1 MTLRAFTAFAA
12 PILLAA
18 CVRHDESTL
27 PGTLERDRVE
37 LVADA
42 NESIVSLPF
51 TEGAAVKAGDVIVVQ
66 DRALSTADLD
76 AARAQLAEAEARVDE
91 LKNGPRSTTIRA
103 AAARRDA
110 ARAQRDDAVRER
122 DRLLGLV
129 ARSLVSKSEADRQV
143 AAAQT
148 SEATLR
154 EAEADLRELQE
165 GTRSEQLAQARQ
177 AADSAR
183 ATLQGLETTSA
194 RLEVRSPIAGTIDAL
209 PFHLGEKPA
218 RGATVAVLLAST
230 APFARVHV
238 PEPIRAQVKIGT
250 PATLRIDG
258 IERTFKGQ
266 VRFIASEAEFTPY
279 YSLTAADRSRL
290 SFLAEVVIDVQRR
303 RRCLPECRWTSRWSW
318 QRRERDRDHCAATH
332 AKIRRQGR
340 GGSHRPRHSLR
351 PHLRIPGAERLRQ
364 VDHAAYALRHAAA
377 QRRPRGSFWPVRRQ
391 GRGSH
396 PPAPWLHAAEILAV
410 GRPHHRREPALHG
423 RSVRARR

>member
-1 MTLRAFTAFAA
+1 MSLRAGVVVSSLC
-12 PILLAA
+12 LLAA

-42 NESIVSLPF
+42 NESIVSLPYA
-51 TEGAAVKAGDVIVVQ
+51 EGATVKVGDVIVVQ

-76 AARAQLAEAEARVDE
+76 AARAQLAEAEARMEE
-91 LKNGPRSTTIRA
+91 LKNGPRGTTIRA
-103 AAARRDA
+103 GIARRDT
-110 ARAQRDDAVRER
+110 ARVQRDNAVRER

-129 ARSLVSKSEADRQV
+129 ARSLVSKQEADRQS
-143 AAAQT
+143 AAADAAE
-148 SEATLR
+148 SNLR

-165 GTRSEQLAQARQ
+165 GTRTEQITQARQ
-177 AADSAR
+177 AADAAR
-183 ATLQGLETTSA
+183 ANLQGLETTSA

-218 RGATVAVLLAST
+218 RGATVAVVLAST

-250 PATLRIDG
+250 PATLRVDG

-290 SFLAEVVIDVQRR
+290 SFLAEVVIDDSDSSS
-303 RRCLPECRWTSRWSW
+303 LPS
-318 QRRERDRDHCAATH
+318 
-332 AKIRRQGR
+332 GV
-340 GGSHRPRHSLR
+340 P
-351 PHLRIPGAERLRQ
+351 
-364 VDHAAYALRHAAA
+364 VDVTLELT
-377 QRRPRGSFWPVRRQ
+377 
-391 GRGSH
+391 
-396 PPAPWLHAAEILAV
+396 PP
-410 GRPHHRREPALHG
+410 
-423 RSVRARR
+423 

>member
-1 MTLRAFTAFAA
+1 MTLRAFTAFAV

-183 ATLQGLETTSA
+183 ATLQGLLTTSA

-218 RGATVAVLLAST
+218 RGATVAVLLASN

-290 SFLAEVVIDVQRR
+290 SFLAEVVIDDSGGAA
-303 RRCLPECRWTSRWSW
+303 LPSGVPVDVTLEL
-318 QRRERDRDHCAATH
+318 AT
-332 AKIRRQGR
+332 
-340 GGSHRPRHSLR
+340 P
-351 PHLRIPGAERLRQ
+351 
-364 VDHAAYALRHAAA
+364 
-377 QRRPRGSFWPVRRQ
+377 
-391 GRGSH
+391 
-396 PPAPWLHAAEILAV
+396 
-410 GRPHHRREPALHG
+410 
-423 RSVRARR
+423 